1 MKNNNRTLAKLMLAG
16 ALGFSF
22 AAEAANYT
30 LHATDVPVAVTIA
43 QDDNSVKQWQ
53 QELLGEYADVSK
65 LTAENLRQA
74 YITLLE
80 SARAKQS
87 TWSDQEWKKVQAVM
101 NQLDAR
107 KNAVEKQLGTDDKA
121 KIKLLQ
127 AELRAL
133 ETKGDIKD

>member
-1 MKNNNRTLAKLMLAG
+1 
-16 ALGFSF
+16 
-22 AAEAANYT
+22 
-30 LHATDVPVAVTIA
+30 LHATDVPAAVTIA
-43 QDDNSVKQWQ
+43 QDDNNVKQWQ
-53 QELLGEYADVSK
+53 QELLGEYADVNK

-87 TWSDQEWKKVQAVM
+87 TWSDQEWKKVQAVI

-107 KNAVEKQLGTDDKA
+107 KNVVEKELGTDDKA

-127 AELRAL
+127 GELRAL

>member
-1 MKNNNRTLAKLMLAG
+1 MLAG

-53 QELLGEYADVSK
+53 KELLGEYADVNK

-80 SARAKQS
+80 SARSKQS
-87 TWSDQEWKKVQAVM
+87 NWSDQEWKKVQAVI

-107 KNAVEKQLGTDDKA
+107 KNAVEEQLGADDKA

-127 AELRAL
+127 GELRAL

>member
-1 MKNNNRTLAKLMLAG
+1 MKNNNKILAKIMLAG

-30 LHATDVPVAVTIA
+30 LHTPAIPVAVAIA

-80 SARAKQS
+80 SARAKQAN
-87 TWSDQEWKKVQAVM
+87 WSDQEWKKVHAVI

-107 KNAVEKQLGTDDKA
+107 KNVVEKQLGADDKA

-127 AELRAL
+127 GELRAL